1 MMFIMIL
8 CKSDEY
14 TALISILAEH
24 IWEVHSVAARWSISV
39 SASQNVGVPHGNDPV
54 ASKIKSIIH
63 PEQPP
68 QYVFRFPTSQIPFQ
82 TPLRSVFD
90 FYTTGH
96 IAGVNT
102 HQVVRSNL

>member
-24 IWEVHSVAARWSISV
+24 IWEVYSVAARWSISV

-54 ASKIKSIIH
+54 A
-63 PEQPP
+63 
-68 QYVFRFPTSQIPFQ
+68 
-82 TPLRSVFD
+82 
-90 FYTTGH
+90 
-96 IAGVNT
+96 
-102 HQVVRSNL
+102 

>member
-24 IWEVHSVAARWSISV
+24 IWEVYSVALAARRSISV
-39 SASQNVGVPHGNDPV
+39 STSQNVGVPHGNDPV
-54 ASKIKSIIH
+54 ALKIKSIIH

-82 TPLRSVFD
+82 TPIRSVFD
-90 FYTTGH
+90 F
-96 IAGVNT
+96 
-102 HQVVRSNL
+102 